1 MALPPDRGGSGWLRA
16 TRGTQVAEVLAGG
29 DEPLDAA
36 DLSHVRATLRSGL
49 GGAALAAAALAVLLF
64 AGVALGRR
72 LALTVG
78 VGCALAFL
86 AGYTAQIRAIT
97 RCYRRLPRG
106 LPPVAVAAAS
116 LPAGVALG
124 VLSALAV
131 AAPYGGTLTLLLLGV
146 GVGATA
152 LVTGVALGEGC
163 RRAAVRQTRRPS
175 GGRAGGD
182 GRSTP
187 TD

>member
-1 MALPPDRGGSGWLRA
+1 MLA
-16 TRGTQVAEVLAGG
+16 TG

-36 DLSHVRATLRSGL
+36 DLARVRATLRSGVA
-49 GGAALAAAALAVLLF
+49 GAALAAAALAVLLF
-64 AGVALGRR
+64 AGVVLARR

-78 VGCALAFL
+78 VGCTLAFL
-86 AGYTAQIRAIT
+86 TGYAAQIRAIT
-97 RCYRRLPRG
+97 RCYRRLPCG
-106 LPPVAVAAAS
+106 VPPVAVAAAS

-131 AAPYGGTLTLLLLGV
+131 AAPYGVTLTLLLLGV

-152 LVTGVALGEGC
+152 LITGVALGEVC

-175 GGRAGGD
+175 DGQAGTD